1 MDYNSKK
8 KPFCIEGVV
17 EYSKISQ
24 SVRKENGLITKFLLV
39 GDERTYIFPSETRE
53 IEGRVRI
60 YFERFNSERAVVEC
74 VELLDKKH
82 KVSITEY
89 PK

>member
-17 EYSKISQ
+17 EYSEISQ

-60 YFERFNSERAVVEC
+60 YFERFNDEQRAIVERI
-74 VELLDKKH
+74 ELLDKKH
-82 KVSITEY
+82 QISII
-89 PK
+89 KS